1 MTTPKRRPDDEL
13 PEPAEEPEGDPNTGL
28 TEEPPDYGDD
38 WTDAGGAQN
47 ETLDGM
53 D

>member
-1 MTTPKRRPDDEL
+1 MIRKRTNDEL
-13 PEPAEEPEGDPNTGL
+13 PEVAEEQEEDPNTGL
-28 TEEPPDYGDD
+28 PVEPPDYGDD